1 MSILTRKAIV
11 KPSVMS
17 SDVADKHKVS
27 LNELLPAIAK
37 RNNDIKIQK
46 HRLGSKAFKVDAFN
60 KSQSTT
66 KD

>member
-1 MSILTRKAIV
+1 MAVDEHFDAKGNR

-37 RNNDIKIQK
+37 RSNDIKIQK
-46 HRLGSKAFKVDAFN
+46 AQAEKA
-60 KSQSTT
+60 S
-66 KD
+66 